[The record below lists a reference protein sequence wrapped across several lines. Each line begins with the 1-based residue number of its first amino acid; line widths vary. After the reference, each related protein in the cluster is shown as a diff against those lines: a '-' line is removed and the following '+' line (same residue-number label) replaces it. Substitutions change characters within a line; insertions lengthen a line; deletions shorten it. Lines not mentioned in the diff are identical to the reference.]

1 MLFRFLNIIFKNINL
16 YLKGKFTMNINF
28 IEKTITLTK
37 IEANKAGKPN
47 SDIYNQLV
55 DMKKS
60 FPEYRIIV
68 DNSTKRKDSLK
79 GLNYQYMEKYIKS
92 HDNAEEIMA
101 EYRTL
106 RGLDNQDSLNVSA
119 TYGQIKK
126 WFLATYPEIEEYQN
140 KIDTLI
146 NKAS

>member
-1 MLFRFLNIIFKNINL
+1 
-16 YLKGKFTMNINF
+16 MNINF

-140 KIDTLI
+140 TIDKLV